1 MTFPERWRST
11 IVGAMD
17 ALGLRNGAFDVCWDG
32 DDLDTE
38 PYFLE
43 VSPAYTPNPP
53 PTAEFADRPYAE
65 FKAQI
70 TGAGNYTA
78 AFADLVFEQHRL
90 LVAAWGL

>member
-1 MTFPERWRST
+1 MRSVSATARST
-11 IVGAMD
+11 CAGTATIS
-17 ALGLRNGAFDVCWDG
+17 
-32 DDLDTE
+32 
-38 PYFLE
+38 YFLE